1 MADPVFQGE
10 LALLE
15 ALPGGDALATLHLAR
30 LASGPVLL
38 AQTFGNPSAAQ
49 PGWTAAVAAARA
61 LAEPKTTA
69 LLPVVHAQ
77 GAPQPA
83 LAYRLFASLPLSAIL
98 LKSQQDGMPI
108 AADLALLIAERTAE
122 ALGKL
127 PPGTRHTLLTAA
139 SVLVGFEGEVAVID
153 APLSAALAGRA
164 LAAAE
169 LGDWRAARLHKS
181 ALAGKPTPRA
191 EIWQIGAML
200 LEMVGGEPF
209 STGGDIASTIA
220 RLCQAQEVPA
230 DVQEV
235 IERCLVENA
244 DAFRTVDEMK
254 QAAGKLIYQGA
265 YNPSSFN
272 LAYFIHT
279 LFRGEDE
286 AFAARVKSFAALPLE
301 FPAAP
306 AKPEKK
312 VAPAKPKAPPPALS
326 FGTVT
331 GGDEGGPPPAD
342 LPLPPPVQSGG
353 KGILVGGAVAVIG
366 LAVGGWLMWSKMQSK
381 NAELERQRAALAAQ
395 QAQVAQEQAKLDAA
409 KNEAAELQK
418 KEEALKR
425 LAAEAKTTA
434 EKKKAE
440 EEAARLTEQRKK
452 AEEKSKQLQAS
463 VQEKEQAV
471 QQAATVKPKTIE
483 TPSPP
488 ASPPAS
494 AVIATPGG
502 AAHPV
507 SPPAESAPL
516 TTAPPSPA
524 EPIKEIYSPAEVDI
538 PASLKADVKPEYPS
552 KGHGNATVIVRCTV
566 DVSGAVVDAAVA
578 KGDESGLGFNEAA
591 LEAARKLRYA
601 PAIKNGRP
609 VKSYSN
615 KTYLFKG

>member
-1 MADPVFQGE
+1 MADPVFHGE

-15 ALPGGDALATLHLAR
+15 ALPGADALSALHLAR

-38 AQTFGNPSAAQ
+38 AQTFGNPAAVQ
-49 PGWTAAVAAARA
+49 PGWAAAAAAAKA
-61 LAEPKTTA
+61 LGEPKTTA
-69 LLPVVHAQ
+69 LLPVTHAQ
-77 GAPQPA
+77 GAPHPA
-83 LAYRLFASLPLSAIL
+83 LAYKFFAALPLSAVL
-98 LKSQQDGMPI
+98 VKSQQDGMPI
-108 AADLALLIAERTAE
+108 AADLALLIAERAAE

-127 PPGTRHTLLTAA
+127 PPGSRHLLLTAA
-139 SVLVGFEGEVAVID
+139 SLLVGFEGEVAVID

-164 LAAAE
+164 LSAAE
-169 LGDWRAARLHKS
+169 LGEWRAARLHKS
-181 ALAGKPTPRA
+181 VLAGKPVPRA

-209 STGGDIASTIA
+209 STGGDVASTIT

-254 QAAGKLIYQGA
+254 QAIGKLIYQGA

-286 AFAARVKSFAALPLE
+286 TFAAKVKSFAALPIA
-301 FPAAP
+301 FPAAPASEP

-312 VAPAKPKAPPPALS
+312 TAPAKPKAPPPALS

-331 GGDEGGPPPAD
+331 GGADGAPPPAD
-342 LPLPPPVQSGG
+342 LLPPPPASGG
-353 KGILVGGAVAVIG
+353 KGILIGGAVALIG

-381 NAELERQRAALAAQ
+381 NAELEQQRAALKLQ
-395 QAQVAQEQAKLDAA
+395 QAQVAQEQAKLDTA
-409 KNEAAELQK
+409 KKEAADLQA
-418 KEEALKR
+418 KEEEAKR
-425 LAAEAKTTA
+425 LAAEATTA
-434 EKKKAE
+434 AGKKKAE
-440 EEAARLTEQRKK
+440 EEAARLAEQRKK

-471 QQAATVKPKTIE
+471 QQAAVSKPKLPE
-483 TPSPP
+483 TPSSPP
-488 ASPPAS
+488 ASPPA
-494 AVIATPGG
+494 IAGSVRP
-502 AAHPV
+502 A
-507 SPPAESAPL
+507 SPPAAESAAQP
-516 TTAPPSPA
+516 AVPSSPA
-524 EPIKEIYSPAEVDI
+524 EPVKEIYSPAEVDI
-538 PASLKADVKPEYPS
+538 PPSLKADVKPEYPS
-552 KGHGNATVIVRCTV
+552 KGRGSATVIVRCTV

-578 KGDESGLGFNEAA
+578 KGDDSGLGFNEAA

-609 VKSYSN
+609 VKSYAN
-615 KTYLFKG
+615 KTYQFKG